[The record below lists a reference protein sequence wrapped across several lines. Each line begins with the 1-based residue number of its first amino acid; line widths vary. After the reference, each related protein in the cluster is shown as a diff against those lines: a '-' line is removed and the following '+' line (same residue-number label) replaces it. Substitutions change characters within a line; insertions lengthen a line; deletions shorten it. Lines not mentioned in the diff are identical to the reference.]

1 VHPRNDELSRYFPE
15 NFAVLTMTWL
25 MGTGRFLQLEGELL
39 EPWVETVRDA
49 CTQRG
54 RRSKG
59 FRLDLAAV
67 TYVDAAGAQLLR
79 ELMRESIAIAAC
91 SSFVAEL
98 LHLEDT

>member
-1 VHPRNDELSRYFPE
+1 MLK
-15 NFAVLTMTWL
+15 MTWR
-25 MGTGRFLQLEGELL
+25 TGPGRGRILQLEGELL

-54 RRSKG
+54 RPSKG
-59 FRLDLAAV
+59 LRLDLAAV

-79 ELMRESIAIAAC
+79 ELMRESITIAAC

>member
-1 VHPRNDELSRYFPE
+1 MASRP
-15 NFAVLTMTWL
+15 
-25 MGTGRFLQLEGELL
+25 GRARILQLEGELL

-59 FRLDLAAV
+59 LRLDLAAV

-79 ELMRESIAIAAC
+79 ELMRESIAIAASRSC
-91 SSFVAEL
+91 FDTSSGMRLASWSL
-98 LHLEDT
+98 SASS